1 MVFVWFVK
9 NFHFIRSQQIFMKYT
24 VDDHSLNF
32 EVQYMTFLVPGLFIL
47 MYNENDV
54 LTGKI

>member
-9 NFHFIRSQQIFMKYT
+9 NFHFIRGQQIFMKYT

-32 EVQYMTFLVPGLFIL
+32 EVQYMTFLVLGLFIL